1 MESVLKLVERANK
14 SFQTADHLAY
24 VTYPLLKDPKLM
36 MTVVENLYNAM
47 VCGMD
52 AFLQYERLYKRIFN
66 LPDDFS
72 SKMDIFKKVAQR
84 YNINREHI
92 VVIDDL
98 KNVIDYRRK
107 APVEFVRRERIIM
120 CSDTYKIRSLNM
132 DKVKEYITRS
142 KPFFEKLN
150 KTFKK

>member
-98 KNVIDYRRK
+98 KNVIEYRRK

-132 DKVKEYITRS
+132 DKVKEYIKRS